1 MTIQTKNLEIK
12 SKTDARLA
20 RIEGQLRG
28 VRKMI
33 DENRDCKDI
42 VQQLVAIRS
51 AIQSASLDFI
61 QAVAKDC
68 LLKPSDS
75 QDASSQQALL
85 ADLIRMLGKI
95 S

>member
-1 MTIQTKNLEIK
+1 MSIQTKDTKIK
-12 SKTDARLA
+12 SQINTRLA

-33 DENRDCKDI
+33 DEDRDCKDI

-51 AIQSASLDFI
+51 AIQSASLNFL
-61 QAVAKDC
+61 QAVASEC
-68 LLKPSDS
+68 LLNQSGLDDP
-75 QDASSQQALL
+75 ASQQALIS
-85 ADLIRMLGKI
+85 DLIRMMGKI